1 MAGIVNTVLWLP
13 RREDHGWCGCTFRFQ
28 NLPLKSGVGYVR
40 IWIRV
45 RVGPRVGLLVKFR
58 VEVRVR
64 LRVVMEGREALAS
77 IVLNIEWVQ
86 FILQDYS
93 KKLQN
98 YNQNRAKN
106 DMNSD
111 RGLNDKQTTPDSS
124 VYLIDHIKRLVY
136 ALPYL

>member
-1 MAGIVNTVLWLP
+1 
-13 RREDHGWCGCTFRFQ
+13 
-28 NLPLKSGVGYVR
+28 
-40 IWIRV
+40 
-45 RVGPRVGLLVKFR
+45 
-58 VEVRVR
+58 
-64 LRVVMEGREALAS
+64 MEGREALAS